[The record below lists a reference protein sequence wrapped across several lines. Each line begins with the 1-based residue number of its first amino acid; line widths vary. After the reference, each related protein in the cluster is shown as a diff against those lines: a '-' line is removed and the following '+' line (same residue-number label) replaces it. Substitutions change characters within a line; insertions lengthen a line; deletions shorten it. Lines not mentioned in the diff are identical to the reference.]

1 MLYLFA
7 LFCRMFIFAACFNTR
22 EINILN
28 NKDMKTKLFLLSVCL
43 GSAAAQPAKMFTA
56 QPFSVIS
63 ELLAAGNTLHHVTI
77 SAAKL

>member
-1 MLYLFA
+1 
-7 LFCRMFIFAACFNTR
+7 
-22 EINILN
+22 
-28 NKDMKTKLFLLSVCL
+28 MKTKLFLLSVCL

>member
-1 MLYLFA
+1 MFYLCSVFLIRA
-7 LFCRMFIFAACFNTR
+7 TIL
-22 EINILN
+22 INKK